1 MVDRSFTICRSHR
14 FICFPCTRYIA
25 KSLKRVTKLYFQ
37 LQKQGFRHIDALD
50 PSEAMLAVAK
60 EEKLYEN
67 YFCEFIT
74 DEQLPIPPGEIS
86 QQAHDIAITLY

>member
-1 MVDRSFTICRSHR
+1 M
-14 FICFPCTRYIA
+14 
-25 KSLKRVTKLYFQ
+25 TKLNFQ
-37 LQKQGFRHIDALD
+37 LRKHGFCNIDALD

-74 DEQLPIPPGEIS
+74 DKQLPIPPGEMRMLLEERILS
-86 QQAHDIAITLY
+86 YKS